1 MADTSTSS
9 TQGIEDITGKVDVD
23 LASLWERLDNMLDGF
38 IRLIPSLII
47 GVLVFI
53 GFYFLSK
60 LVYNL
65 VEKMVPGKSRDHLGM
80 VLGRLASWA
89 TIFVGILVSAAI
101 IAPSV
106 TPGKLLSTLGI
117 GGVAIGFAFKDIL
130 QNFLAGVLLLLRQ
143 PFEVGDQIVYGDY
156 EGTVET
162 IETRSTL
169 LKTYDGRRVV
179 IPNGEIY
186 TQAVVVNTA
195 FEKIRSQY
203 DVGIGYG
210 DDIEQA
216 RAEILKA
223 VNAIEGVL
231 SDPAPEVLVAELAGS
246 SVNLRARWWT
256 RSTRSEVVHT
266 DSRVKA
272 AIKQI
277 LDDAA
282 IDMPYP
288 TQVLLFHDQT
298 ESTDGDR
305 GAQREG
311 WPAIEKNPESRKIA
325 DVMLRR
331 E

>member
-1 MADTSTSS
+1 MADSS
-9 TQGIEDITGKVDVD
+9 TGGIQDTTGQVDVD
-23 LASLWERLDNMLDGF
+23 MASLWERLDNMLDGF
-38 IRLIPSLII
+38 IRLIPALLIGI
-47 GVLVFI
+47 LVFI
-53 GFYFLSK
+53 GFYFAAK
-60 LVYNL
+60 LVQNL
-65 VEKMVPGKSRDHLGM
+65 VKKMFSGRSDDSLGM
-80 VLGRLASWA
+80 VLGRLASW
-89 TIFVGILVSAAI
+89 TTLFIGVLVSAAI

-143 PFEVGDQIVYGDY
+143 PFEVGDQIIYKDY
-156 EGTVET
+156 EGTVEN

-169 LKTYDGRRVV
+169 IKTYDGRRVV

-195 FEKIRSQY
+195 FDKIRSQY

-210 DDIEQA
+210 DDIDQA
-216 RAEILKA
+216 TQEILKA
-223 VNAIEGVL
+223 IKSVEGVM
-231 SDPAPEVLVAELAGS
+231 SEPAPEVLVSELAGS

-256 RSTRSEVVHT
+256 QSTRAEVVHT
-266 DSRVKA
+266 DSRVKS
-272 AIKQI
+272 AIKKI

-288 TQVLLFHDQT
+288 TQVMLFHDQT

-305 GAQREG
+305 SAQREG
-311 WPAIEKNPESRKIA
+311 WPSQEKNPEPRKIA
-325 DVMLRR
+325 DAMVRR
-331 E
+331 